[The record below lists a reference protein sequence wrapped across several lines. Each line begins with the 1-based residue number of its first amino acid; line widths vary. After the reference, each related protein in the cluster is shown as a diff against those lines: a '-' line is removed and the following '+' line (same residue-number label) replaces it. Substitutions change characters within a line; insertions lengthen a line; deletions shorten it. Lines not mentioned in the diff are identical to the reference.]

1 MQSDYRRSTVAGF
14 NDAYRRGMADG
25 HGDGGYDCLCLGC
38 HHLSET
44 EEIFKNV
51 ATVIGVYK
59 VADYRQ
65 KKLASDSHATPEQKR
80 QAKRSLEEAVE
91 ALRDVVDD
99 IDTLPPA
106 SKQQLVV
113 LFQDMKSSALQK
125 GLSKPMRP
133 FYDNDYE
140 DRTPPSPD
148 ADDLRP
154 FIDFSGIGFF

>member
-1 MQSDYRRSTVAGF
+1 
-14 NDAYRRGMADG
+14 MADG

-113 LFQDMKSSALQK
+113 LFQDMKSSGKPHIVSAALCVCRLI
-125 GLSKPMRP
+125 LSLSSP
-133 FYDNDYE
+133 E
-140 DRTPPSPD
+140 RTVK
-148 ADDLRP
+148 ANATLLRQRL
-154 FIDFSGIGFF
+154 